1 MFLARKITR
10 AKWSPKPGFVA
21 GEIPADTVT
30 SDLRTQENSL
40 SFWKCGNGTISEVDE
55 AVLALAAGGGRVDKI
70 EVVWLAE
77 EDLRNDEQKYH
88 ETEGNTKVNEL
99 ENQHVD
105 MYLLDYVRLG
115 KVANRIVSAIEDCR
129 YRRLSKQ
136 QVLTLIAAAVR
147 QKRVELADLKE
158 NVQEEVSKVL

>member
-1 MFLARKITR
+1 M
-10 AKWSPKPGFVA
+10 
-21 GEIPADTVT
+21 
-30 SDLRTQENSL
+30 
-40 SFWKCGNGTISEVDE
+40 DE